1 MLSIGHSTSNDSYQ
15 TMPEYKMAFTILRYY
30 VTIYRD
36 RARSNPFFVMA
47 RLFATTM
54 IPGLYINYWLG
65 KFFFFVPGT
74 SETQFIILLQ
84 ADGFQ
89 AFHSNIL

>member
-15 TMPEYKMAFTILRYY
+15 TMPEYKMAFTMLRYCM
-30 VTIYRD
+30 TIYRD
-36 RARSNPFFVMA
+36 RVGQILFVMA
-47 RLFATTM
+47 LFATTNTM

-65 KFFFFVPGT
+65 KFFFFVPDT

-84 ADGFQ
+84 ADEFQ
-89 AFHSNIL
+89 AFYSNIL